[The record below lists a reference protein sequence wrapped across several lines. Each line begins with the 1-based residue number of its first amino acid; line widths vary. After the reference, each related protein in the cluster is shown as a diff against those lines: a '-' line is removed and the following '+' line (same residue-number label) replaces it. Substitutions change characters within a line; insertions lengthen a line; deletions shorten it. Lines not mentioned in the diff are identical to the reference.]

1 MQLKTKLLLSMVTY
15 GNIVTTLVGGVQNPR
30 AAAGDAREF
39 TWINYPY
46 FVIERRWKRTHM
58 VRNRI
63 PVCHV
68 AIYLRYVACLT
79 SITYEND

>member
-1 MQLKTKLLLSMVTY
+1 MVTY
-15 GNIVTTLVGGVQNPR
+15 GNIVPTLVGGVQNPR
-30 AAAGDAREF
+30 VATGDARGW

-46 FVIERRWKRTHM
+46 SVIERRWKRTHM

-63 PVCHV
+63 PVCRV

-79 SITYEND
+79 STIYEHD

>member
-1 MQLKTKLLLSMVTY
+1 MTTF
-15 GNIVTTLVGGVQNPR
+15 GNIAAILVGGVQKP
-30 AAAGDAREF
+30 AGGYWRRSRKALDSLSAL
-39 TWINYPY
+39 
-46 FVIERRWKRTHM
+46 VIERRWKRTHM

-79 SITYEND
+79 YNI